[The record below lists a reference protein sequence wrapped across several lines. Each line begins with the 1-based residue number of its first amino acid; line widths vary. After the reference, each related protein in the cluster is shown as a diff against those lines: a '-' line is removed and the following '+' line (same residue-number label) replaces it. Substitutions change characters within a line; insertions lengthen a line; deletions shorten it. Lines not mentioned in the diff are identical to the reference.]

1 MKKFL
6 IILSSI
12 ILIAT
17 LTTFNPNKL
26 NFNLKL
32 FKIEKIELKNV
43 EILSVQKLKRLFK
56 SELSQTSLLIID
68 NEKINKILINN
79 ELIDYVELKK
89 IYPSKLIIS
98 IYEKEVIAITNY
110 KKKKY
115 YLTKNGEKIKYFKND
130 KLEDLPNIFG
140 QQKNF
145 LNIYLSLQ
153 KLNFPISRVKSFYYF
168 DIGRWDIV
176 LKNGKTIKLPVNNFV
191 ESIENFIKIEK
202 KINFESY
209 SIFDYRI
216 KDQLILN

>member
-68 NEKINKILINN
+68 NEKINKIL
-79 ELIDYVELKK
+79 LLQKK
-89 IYPSKLIIS
+89 IGMLK
-98 IYEKEVIAITNY
+98 
-110 KKKKY
+110 
-115 YLTKNGEKIKYFKND
+115 
-130 KLEDLPNIFG
+130 
-140 QQKNF
+140 QQKDH
-145 LNIYLSLQ
+145 
-153 KLNFPISRVKSFYYF
+153 YY
-168 DIGRWDIV
+168 GQLV
-176 LKNGKTIKLPVNNFV
+176 L
-191 ESIENFIKIEK
+191 
-202 KINFESY
+202 
-209 SIFDYRI
+209 
-216 KDQLILN
+216 

>member
-110 KKKKY
+110 KKKK
-115 YLTKNGEKIKYFKND
+115 I
-130 KLEDLPNIFG
+130 
-140 QQKNF
+140 
-145 LNIYLSLQ
+145 LS
-153 KLNFPISRVKSFYYF
+153 N
-168 DIGRWDIV
+168 
-176 LKNGKTIKLPVNNFV
+176 
-191 ESIENFIKIEK
+191 K
-202 KINFESY
+202 KW
-209 SIFDYRI
+209 
-216 KDQLILN
+216 

>member
-26 NFNLKL
+26 NFDLKL

-89 IYPSKLIIS
+89 IYP
-98 IYEKEVIAITNY
+98 
-110 KKKKY
+110 
-115 YLTKNGEKIKYFKND
+115 
-130 KLEDLPNIFG
+130 
-140 QQKNF
+140 
-145 LNIYLSLQ
+145 LNL
-153 KLNFPISRVKSFYYF
+153 
-168 DIGRWDIV
+168 
-176 LKNGKTIKLPVNNFV
+176 
-191 ESIENFIKIEK
+191 
-202 KINFESY
+202 
-209 SIFDYRI
+209 
-216 KDQLILN
+216 

>member
-26 NFNLKL
+26 NFDLKL

-191 ESIENFIKIEK
+191 ESIENFIEIEK